1 MVRLLVFIQPPR
13 HGSPADVESWLEGD
27 LAALRGEGVT
37 RIRFTPL
44 RSASLR
50 SSTTWGW
57 MIEVDCRSAEAA
69 CALTGEGPGMLL
81 LDDLRMLGMRACVA
95 LVEEPA

>member
-1 MVRLLVFIQPPR
+1 M
-13 HGSPADVESWLEGD
+13 PAEVEPWLEGD
-27 LAALRGEGVT
+27 LEALRGDGVT
-37 RIRFTPL
+37 RVRLWPL

-69 CALTGEGPGMLL
+69 CAAAGDGPGVLL
-81 LDDLRMLGMRACVA
+81 LDHLRMLGMRPFVA
-95 LVEEPA
+95 LVGGTD